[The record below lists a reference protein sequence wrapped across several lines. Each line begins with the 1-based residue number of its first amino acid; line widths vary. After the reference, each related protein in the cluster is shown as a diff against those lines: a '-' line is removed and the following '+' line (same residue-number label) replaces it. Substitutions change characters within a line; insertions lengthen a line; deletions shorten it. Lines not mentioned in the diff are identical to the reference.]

1 MNENSRGG
9 VKLRSTAFIGL
20 VVLAACNQATEE
32 DPAPTPI
39 PVIANVQTVA
49 SATGVVS
56 SGAIA
61 LEGDAVR
68 IIGAT
73 ALGGLEVYDA
83 AGARLSSTSAGEVA
97 GVDVAYGYDMGGAAA
112 TIVAVLDIT
121 QQGLRLFQLKDGQ
134 LAEVGARSVPL
145 GFAAENVCL
154 FHSSLDGALY
164 AFVVGDGGEI
174 DQKLI
179 YTDASGRLDTR
190 QVRRLSVIS
199 TIKQCVV
206 DDASATLYVSEETV
220 GIWRLNANPEAFAAP
235 DLVDSPRFGN
245 IKEEVG
251 GLALHDGGDGARW
264 LIASDA
270 SAGRLNVYNRDKN
283 DAYIG
288 SVTVTSTASGEA
300 IGEPGP
306 LYGMSGAVKDFP
318 NGLLLVTDEDGSN
331 FKALSFAAIAAKL
344 KISAGGS
351 SDPRTIIKPAVP
363 TVTATVETVAVPS
376 FGDAADDPAIWAN
389 TENPAQSLIVA
400 TDKKGGLFVYDMQG
414 QIVQHLPDGKMNNV
428 DLREGFQL
436 GGKSVVL
443 VTASNRTDRTIAIY
457 RLDTASRQLVN
468 VADGP
473 QPTELEDPYG
483 LCMYRDQ
490 AGKVFVFVN
499 GDETRKRQW
508 ELVDAGNGRVR
519 ASFVREFTFE
529 SQTEGCVA
537 DDASGQ
543 LTVDEE
549 DIGIWSLSAAP
560 SGGKEMR
567 SVQKVADNP
576 AIKDDL
582 EGVGLYDLGNGRG
595 YLVVSSQGNDTY
607 AVYRREGAQ
616 EYLGSF
622 AVVADP
628 VRGIDGISE
637 TDGLEVSSRNLGP
650 GFEFGAMI
658 AQDGRNVLPI
668 ENQNYKYVPWQS
680 IAEALKLEVR
690 R

>member
-1 MNENSRGG
+1 MNRTSRA
-9 VKLRSTAFIGL
+9 VAAMRKAALIAPMMI
-20 VVLAACNQATEE
+20 AACNPATERVVVQ
-32 DPAPTPI
+32 AVTP
-39 PVIANVQTVA
+39 VVAKVQTAESA
-49 SATGVVS
+49 SGTVS
-56 SGAIA
+56 AGAIV
-61 LEGDAVR
+61 LEGGVLR

-73 ALGGLEVYDA
+73 ALGGFEVYDET
-83 AGARLSSTSAGEVA
+83 GARVGSAPAGEVV
-97 GVDVAYGYDMGGAAA
+97 GVDIAYGYNMGGSSA
-112 TIVAVLDIT
+112 TIVAAVDIT
-121 QQGLRLFQLKDGQ
+121 QNALRLFQLKGKE
-134 LAEVGARSVPL
+134 LTEVGARAVPL

-154 FHSSLDGALY
+154 FSSNLDDALY

-174 DQKLI
+174 DQQLI
-179 YTDASGRLDTR
+179 YTNASGRLDAR
-190 QVRRLSVIS
+190 QVRRLSVMS

-206 DDASATLYVSEETV
+206 DDISAKVYVSEETV
-220 GIWRLNANPEAFAAP
+220 GVWRFNANPEAFAAP
-235 DLVDSPRFGN
+235 DLVDGSRFGK
-245 IKEEVG
+245 IKEEAG
-251 GLALHDGGDGARW
+251 GLALHDGGDAARW

-270 SAGRLNVYNRDKN
+270 SAGRLNVYDRNRN

-288 SVTVTSTASGEA
+288 SVTVSATAGGES
-300 IGEPGP
+300 IDEPGP
-306 LYGMSGAVKDFP
+306 LYGMSHAMQGFP
-318 NGLLLVTDEDGSN
+318 NGQLLVTDEDSSN
-331 FKALSFAAIAAKL
+331 FKVLSFADIAAGL
-344 KISAGGS
+344 KISAGASG
-351 SDPRTIIKPAVP
+351 DPRTVGQPSVP
-363 TVTATVETVAVPS
+363 TVTPTVETVAVPS

-389 TENPAQSLIVA
+389 PATPAQSLVVA

-414 QIVQHLPDGKMNNV
+414 KVVQDLRDGKMNNV

-436 GGKSVVL
+436 GGKSIVL
-443 VTASNRTDRTIAIY
+443 VTASNRTDRTIGIY

-473 QPTELEDPYG
+473 QPTQLEDPYG

-490 AGKVFVFVN
+490 AGKTFVFVN
-499 GDETRKRQW
+499 GDDTRMRQW

-519 ASFVREFTFE
+519 ASFVREFAFE

-537 DDASGQ
+537 DDATGQ
-543 LTVDEE
+543 LFVDEE
-549 DIGIWSLSAAP
+549 DVGIWSLKAGP
-560 SGGKEMR
+560 DGGEEMR
-567 SVQKVADNP
+567 SVQKVTDNP

-622 AVVADP
+622 AVAADP
-628 VRGIDGISE
+628 IRGIDGISE

-658 AQDGRNVLPI
+658 AQDGRNVLPV

-680 IAEALKLEVR
+680 IAEVLKLEMR